1 MQKVIQIEESSAERL
16 LPIAA
21 RAGFEGVS
29 ISFKHSEALLCAKD
43 GSLERRLDTLGT
55 LLLVNALICTH
66 THLPVYPASVPFGA
80 PDKRTEAAI
89 EAGLRA
95 TSLLGAR
102 WAVMHPHFRSE
113 KGMRAPGA
121 WRRYMARYLKL
132 AQSHGIGIALENR
145 PGFPNDPFRDIY
157 GARYEELSAIA
168 DEFDDEH
175 LGICWAPAH
184 ALLAQLDQKKALKA
198 IGSRLKLIHL
208 HDNHG
213 TEDEHLLPFEGAVD
227 WGELTA
233 SLQNA
238 GYAGALTVAA
248 RRSDE
253 EAEDT
258 FVQKSFAAVKR
269 LEELLQA

>member
-21 RAGFEGVS
+21 HVGFEGVS

-43 GSLERRLDTLGT
+43 GRLERRLDELCAR
-55 LLLVNALICTH
+55 LQANALICIQ

-95 TSLLGAR
+95 ASHLGAR

-113 KGMRAPGA
+113 KGIRAPGA
-121 WRRYMARYLKL
+121 WRRYMARYLKI
-132 AQSHGIGIALENR
+132 AQSHGVGIALENR
-145 PGFPNDPFRDIY
+145 PGFPDEPFRDVY
-157 GARYEELSAIA
+157 GARCEELSAIA

-175 LGICWAPAH
+175 LGICLAPAH

-198 IGSRLKLIHL
+198 IGSRLKLLYL

-213 TEDEHLLPFEGAVD
+213 AEDEHLLPFEGTVD
-227 WGELTA
+227 WNELMTN
-233 SLQNA
+233 LQSI
-238 GYAGALTVAA
+238 GYTGALTVAA
-248 RRSDE
+248 RRTEE
-253 EAEDT
+253 EAESA
-258 FVQKSFAAVKR
+258 FIEKSFAAVKR
-269 LEELLQA
+269 LEELQQA